1 MHLSHRTI
9 QQGNRNDGTDRND
22 NDDDIDGTD
31 SNGTDGDND
40 NDGITKKVRRAH
52 TPFLHP
58 HMHACK
64 HSTAAPASAC
74 PAFGHCAKHKPPQT
88 ATKLQ
93 QPGPGRSSLNRP
105 PERPL
110 NRPLNRPLE
119 TAHNSPNELGQP

>member
-1 MHLSHRTI
+1 
-9 QQGNRNDGTDRND
+9 
-22 NDDDIDGTD
+22 
-31 SNGTDGDND
+31 
-40 NDGITKKVRRAH
+40 
-52 TPFLHP
+52 
-58 HMHACK
+58 MHACK

-119 TAHNSPNELGQP
+119 TAHNSPNELRTALTAPKAPDSPDSPEDYGQLRQPRQQQRKEHGWSACMRAQSHRYSYSKVDPLSSCTV